1 MPDET
6 TAAIDRIFDFIDKG
20 VDVADRTFNRGKQT
34 ADQHKARRAKREVI
48 DAEATQTPKKD
59 TAKTAPKSAST
70 AVVRKPHFYIV
81 EAADPKSGATIF
93 VVTDGGSARTECST
107 RDFANK
113 ILSAL
118 EKSQ

>member
-59 TAKTAPKSAST
+59 TAKPAST